1 MRVRPIDVVDVFVYV
16 TILNLAN
23 QFVPAVIT
31 ESFAMSV
38 ATAVLLKL
46 VLEVVLIL
54 KTRVKRR
61 FVAAQS
67 VPAKVVA
74 ALGFW
79 ALMVGSKFV
88 VLELEALL
96 LGDAVSLGGFF
107 SVTGLIIVL
116 LLSRLGMRRALRRAA
131 TDEDS
136 KSVPSKT
143 PAGAGH

>member
-46 VLEVVLIL
+46 VLEVVLVL
-54 KTRVKRR
+54 KARVKSR

-116 LLSRLGMRRALRRAA
+116 LLSRLGMRRALRRGA

-136 KSVPSKT
+136 KFEPSRT
-143 PAGAGH
+143 PAGAGQ